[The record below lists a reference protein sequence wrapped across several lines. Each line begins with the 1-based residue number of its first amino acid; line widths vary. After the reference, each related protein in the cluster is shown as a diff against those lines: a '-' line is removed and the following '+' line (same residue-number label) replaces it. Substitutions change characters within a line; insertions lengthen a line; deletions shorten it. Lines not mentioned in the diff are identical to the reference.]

1 MQNIQHLTSTPS
13 TKATNSPKSTSA
25 SSPGPW
31 VWGTVTTRST
41 LSSSKLTWAT

>member
-1 MQNIQHLTSTPS
+1 MQNIQHLIATPS

-31 VWGTVTTRST
+31 VWGTVTRRKA
-41 LSSSKLTWAT
+41 LSSSRFTWAT